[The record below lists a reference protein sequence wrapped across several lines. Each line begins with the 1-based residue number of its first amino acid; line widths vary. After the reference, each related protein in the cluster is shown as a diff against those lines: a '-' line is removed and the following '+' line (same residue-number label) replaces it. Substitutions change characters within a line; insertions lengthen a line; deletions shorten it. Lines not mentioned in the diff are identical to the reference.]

1 MVCTFIDHRNDV
13 NMFNTQVEPRH
24 AGELFHCK
32 EYSPWKIVVDL
43 FLSTTLTVLK
53 SISIKVSQNITSVKK
68 SKTNCTTMT
77 SFHGL

>member
-1 MVCTFIDHRNDV
+1 M
-13 NMFNTQVEPRH
+13 NMFKTQVEPLD

-53 SISIKVSQNITSVKK
+53 SISIEVSQNITCEKEQNKLHHHDIIPWSV
-68 SKTNCTTMT
+68 TLLNI
-77 SFHGL
+77 